1 MDDKRRD
8 HDESPGLNGP
18 DYFSLVIEWD
28 EPRDISARNQSTAQ
42 ASARAGSAGPRSG
55 AEWIDDDEVTDRH
68 IKHWD
73 LDVVDQASL
82 ESFPASD
89 PPAWGGIVAAASR
102 ASATECEP
110 LAQSAEPRHLAA
122 RIVKYSVAAVA
133 TAGALFIIRRRAHA

>member
-1 MDDKRRD
+1 MDKRRD

-28 EPRDISARNQSTAQ
+28 EPRDISARKMSTAQ
-42 ASARAGSAGPRSG
+42 ASA
-55 AEWIDDDEVTDRH
+55 EWIDEDEVTDRH

-73 LDVVDQASL
+73 LDEVDQASL

-89 PPAWGGIVAAASR
+89 PPAWGGSVAASSR
-102 ASATECEP
+102 ASATECKP

-133 TAGALFIIRRRAHA
+133 AAGALFIIRRRAHA